1 MPKVISLVNKLEHR
15 LGYVNSFHV
24 LSQMA
29 VSSVGSLE
37 QQQNVESRLAF
48 EDLGLEPHISW
59 PIELLFHAHVKEC
72 SKVQPFLHLTFF
84 FCATHIFDLRDHSFK
99 TSACLRGGGV
109 KNWPNLPTDSSK
121 KLPTEGG

>member
-1 MPKVISLVNKLEHR
+1 MFLDHQNVILWCCCAKSYFISQQKLEHR

-59 PIELLFHAHVKEC
+59 PIELLFHADVKEC
-72 SKVQPFLHLTFF
+72 SGVQPFLHLTFF
-84 FCATHIFDLRDHSFK
+84 LCNTYF
-99 TSACLRGGGV
+99 
-109 KNWPNLPTDSSK
+109 
-121 KLPTEGG
+121 